1 MITIELIIVFLSAS
15 SALDWLTNLESHAY
29 PTKSR
34 TFR

>member
-1 MITIELIIVFLSAS
+1 MIVIEFMIYLSAS
-15 SALDWLTNLESHAY
+15 SALDWLTELESHAH

>member
-1 MITIELIIVFLSAS
+1 MITTELIIVFLSVS
-15 SALDWLTNLESHAY
+15 SALDWLTELESHAY